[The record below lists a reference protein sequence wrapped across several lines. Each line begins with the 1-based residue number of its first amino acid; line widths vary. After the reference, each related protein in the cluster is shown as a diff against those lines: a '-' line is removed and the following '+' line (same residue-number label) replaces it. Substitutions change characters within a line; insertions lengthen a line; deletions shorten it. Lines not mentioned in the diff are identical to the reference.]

1 MISDIRRILKEALE
15 GGTEGR
21 VLSNKEIKLFKTIN
35 AKKEELGS
43 KAKLIEFIQM
53 MLNLMGKNTSEARFY
68 YEVYTQNYRPE
79 GDYENLTQDNFK
91 DLRGFKQRKTPNNTA
106 WEFTTARIPF
116 KGSNLEGEWDDDS
129 KGEWYYVVK
138 SYGWYPV
145 YIYKN
150 GQWFAVNNAYSSST
164 SKQMSNARPRV
175 WSDNLKSEIVYLSP
189 EEMKDVMFTGK
200 NLEDIESERYQG
212 FVGAKDGHGMDINR
226 TKTFGWGNDKI
237 KASFKIDKVDIE
249 GNDVIFNIQIKKA
262 GNVEGT
268 NKMVQF
274 TDGYPEDFKKKLDEY
289 LTQYINQLFG
299 QELRRKNIVVSVK
312 Y

>member
-1 MISDIRRILKEALE
+1 MNNIIKKILKEALE

-35 AKKEELGS
+35 SKKKELGS
-43 KAKLIEFIQM
+43 KNKLIEYIQM
-53 MLNLMGKNTSEARFY
+53 MLKLMGKNTSEARFY

-79 GDYENLTQDNFK
+79 GDYENLTQENFK
-91 DLRGFKQRKTPNNTA
+91 DLRAFKQRKTPNNTA

-116 KGSNLEGEWDDDS
+116 KGSNLEGEWDDNTR
-129 KGEWYYVVK
+129 GEWYYVVK

-150 GQWFAVNNAYSSST
+150 GQWYGVSNTYSSST
-164 SKQMSNARPRV
+164 SKQMANSRPRI
-175 WSDNLKSEIVYLSP
+175 WNDNLKSEMVYLSP
-189 EEMKDVMFTGK
+189 DEMKGILYGK
-200 NLEDIESERYQG
+200 SLEDIEGQRYDE
-212 FVGAKDGHGMDINR
+212 FVSSKDSYDMEVSR

-249 GNDVIFNIQIKKA
+249 GDDVIFNIQIKKA

-299 QELRRKNIVVSVK
+299 QKLRRKNIVVKVT

>member
-1 MISDIRRILKEALE
+1 MISDNRRILKETLE

-35 AKKEELGS
+35 AKKKDLGS

-116 KGSNLEGEWDDDS
+116 KGSNLEGEWDDNTR
-129 KGEWYYVVK
+129 GEWYYVVK

-150 GQWFAVNNAYSSST
+150 GQWYGVSNTYSSST
-164 SKQMSNARPRV
+164 SKQMAHSRPRI
-175 WSDNLKSEIVYLSP
+175 WNDNLKSEIVYLSP
-189 EEMKDVMFTGK
+189 DEMKGILYGK
-200 NLEDIESERYQG
+200 SLEDIEGQRYDE
-212 FVGAKDGHGMDINR
+212 FVSSKDSYDMEVSR
-226 TKTFGWGNDKI
+226 TKTFGWGDDRI
-237 KASFKIDKVDIE
+237 KASYKITGVDIE
-249 GNDVIFNIQIKKA
+249 GNDVIFNIKVQKA
-262 GNVEGT
+262 GKVEGT

-299 QELRRKNIVVSVK
+299 QKLRRKNIVVKVT